1 MAPSD
6 VPPAFSV
13 FSRREWAGLR
23 ADQCLRLTEDELEE
37 LRGLNEPM
45 TQGEIEEIYLPLS
58 RLLGLHVTA
67 RRDLKD
73 VRDAFLGRRGARR
86 PYVIGLAGSVA
97 SGKSTLARTLRAL
110 VAGWP
115 GEPHV
120 EIVTTDGFLHP
131 TRVLKERG
139 LMARKGFP
147 ESYDLRRM
155 IRFLADLKAG
165 APEIAVPVYSHRTYD
180 VLPDEAQVV
189 RQPDVLIFEGLNVL
203 GLTTNAPVVASDF
216 FDFSIYLDAEPDDLE
231 RWFVA
236 RRLILQA
243 TAFRDPTSY
252 FHDQKDMPEDEARR
266 VAADIWRGINLANLE
281 ENILPTRQR
290 ADLVLRKR
298 ADHGIGEVWLRR

>member
-1 MAPSD
+1 MVASDAPF
-6 VPPAFSV
+6 PFSV
-13 FSRREWAGLR
+13 FTRREWAALK
-23 ADQCLRLTEDELEE
+23 ADQRLTLSESELSG

-45 TQGEIEEIYLPLS
+45 TQGEIEDIYLPLS

-73 VRDAFLGRRGARR
+73 VREAFLGRRSERK

-110 VAGWP
+110 VSGWP
-115 GEPHV
+115 GEPRV

-131 TRVLKERG
+131 TQVLQERG

-155 IRFLADLKAG
+155 IHFLADLKAG
-165 APEIAVPVYSHRTYD
+165 EREIDVPVYSHRTYD
-180 VLPDEAQVV
+180 ILPDERQVI
-189 RQPDVLIFEGLNVL
+189 RQPDVLVFEGLNVL
-203 GLTTNAPVVASDF
+203 GLATNAPVVASDF
-216 FDFSIYLDAEPDDLE
+216 FDFSIYLDADPEELE

-236 RRLILQA
+236 RRLILQR
-243 TAFRDPTSY
+243 TAFRDPVSY

-266 VAADIWRGINLANLE
+266 VAADIWHRINRVNLE

-290 ADLVLRKR
+290 ADLVLRKQ
-298 ADHGIGEVWLRR
+298 ADHRIGEVWLRR